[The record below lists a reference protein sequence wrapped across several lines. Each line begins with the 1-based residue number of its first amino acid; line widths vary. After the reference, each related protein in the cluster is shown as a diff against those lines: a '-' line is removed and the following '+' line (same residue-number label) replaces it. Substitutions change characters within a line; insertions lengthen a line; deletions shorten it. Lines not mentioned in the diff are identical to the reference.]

1 MRRRSSRASPDLQD
15 LQFASRGGRMP
26 RRSARRTS
34 SNVCRH
40 APCPANA
47 SSRYTS
53 VALPRYLE
61 PPGPAASTLKLIID
75 PSSQMGLRNFSPR
88 DRGVVYGGQGLL
100 REEGGG
106 PREAT

>member
-1 MRRRSSRASPDLQD
+1 
-15 LQFASRGGRMP
+15 MP
-26 RRSARRTS
+26 RYVGLLTNCPMLLTVPGSRSARRTS

-40 APCPANA
+40 APCSANA

-88 DRGVVYGGQGLL
+88 DRGVAYGGQGLL

>member
-1 MRRRSSRASPDLQD
+1 MRRRSSRASPDLHD
-15 LQFASRGGRMP
+15 LQFARGCHGT
-26 RRSARRTS
+26 RSARRTS

-61 PPGPAASTLKLIID
+61 PPGPEASTLKLIID

-88 DRGVVYGGQGLL
+88 DRGVAYGGQGLL

>member
-15 LQFASRGGRMP
+15 LRFCEQG
-26 RRSARRTS
+26 
-34 SNVCRH
+34 
-40 APCPANA
+40 
-47 SSRYTS
+47 
-53 VALPRYLE
+53 VALPRYLG

-88 DRGVVYGGQGLL
+88 DRGVAYGGQGLL

>member
-15 LQFASRGGRMP
+15 LQLASNGGGMP
-26 RRSARRTS
+26 RSARRTS
-34 SNVCRH
+34 RNVCRH

-53 VALPRYLE
+53 VALPHHLE

-88 DRGVVYGGQGLL
+88 DRGVAYGGQGHL
-100 REEGGG
+100 RQEGGG